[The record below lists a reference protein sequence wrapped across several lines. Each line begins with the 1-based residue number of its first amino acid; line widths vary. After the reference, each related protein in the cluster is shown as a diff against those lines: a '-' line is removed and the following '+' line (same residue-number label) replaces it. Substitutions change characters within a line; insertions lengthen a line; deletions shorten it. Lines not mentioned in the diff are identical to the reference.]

1 MSNSK
6 RYSEGN
12 KGSDLSYRGKVLK
25 GLQKGADNTNG
36 LIGVLT
42 SILNATVAH
51 QDMEILL
58 VRDTGNGDQIVQQIR
73 EYDETSQTWSTTY
86 SDISGAAYTPVG
98 PLEYLDASAV
108 LNLILTELLDQGLT
122 LDDIEL
128 NTDDVATQTTLQAL
142 LTAFNAEDFATET
155 TLTTVA
161 ADLALIYTNL
171 QLNTISVANIDTKLT
186 AAARTPGV
194 LGITNTAGS
203 TLGTWRSFTFVCV
216 AGTVTIDG
224 EVFPIGTYTFSNSN
238 GTLTSIAYDAS
249 SSTDCKIIF
258 VA

>member
-1 MSNSK
+1 MSIGNVK
-6 RYSEGN
+6 SEGS
-12 KGSDLSYRGKVLK
+12 KGTNFNWQLNVLN

-58 VRDTGNGDQIVQQIR
+58 VRDKGNGDQIVQQIR

-98 PLEYLDASAV
+98 PLEYLDPSAV

-142 LTAFNAEDFATET
+142 LTAFNAEDFATEATLAVVETNT
-155 TLTTVA
+155 TGV
-161 ADLALIYTNL
+161 
-171 QLNTISVANIDTKLT
+171 
-186 AAARTPGV
+186 ARTPGIIRPTTAGNVNTAAPTFYSVSVANVGLANGTV
-194 LGITNTAGS
+194 LGA
-203 TLGTWRSFTFVCV
+203 
-216 AGTVTIDG
+216 TIKPG
-224 EVFPIGTYTFSNSN
+224 EVLNFSGDALNN
-238 GTLTSIAYDAS
+238 FFTSFDYDA
-249 SSTDCKIIF
+249 TGTEFLITFIY
-258 VA
+258 

>member
-1 MSNSK
+1 MSIGNRKTEGSK
-6 RYSEGN
+6 GTN
-12 KGSDLSYRGKVLK
+12 FNWQLNVLN

-108 LNLILTELLDQGLT
+108 LNLILAELIDQGLT

-142 LTAFNAEDFATET
+142 LTAFNAEDFATEATLAVVETNT
-155 TLTTVA
+155 TGV
-161 ADLALIYTNL
+161 
-171 QLNTISVANIDTKLT
+171 
-186 AAARTPGV
+186 ARTPGIIRPTGAGNVNTVAANFFSVSVANVGLANGTV
-194 LGITNTAGS
+194 LGA
-203 TLGTWRSFTFVCV
+203 
-216 AGTVTIDG
+216 TIKPG
-224 EVFPIGTYTFSNSN
+224 EVLNFSGDALNN
-238 GTLTSIAYDAS
+238 FFTSFDYDA
-249 SSTDCKIIF
+249 TATEFLITYIY
-258 VA
+258 

>member
-1 MSNSK
+1 MSIGNRKTEGSK
-6 RYSEGN
+6 GTN
-12 KGSDLSYRGKVLK
+12 FNWQLNVLN

-108 LNLILTELLDQGLT
+108 LNLILAELIDQGLT

-142 LTAFNAEDFATET
+142 LTAFNAEDFATEATLAVVETNT
-155 TLTTVA
+155 TGV
-161 ADLALIYTNL
+161 
-171 QLNTISVANIDTKLT
+171 
-186 AAARTPGV
+186 ARTPGIIRPTGAGNVNTVAANFFSVSVANVGLANGTV
-194 LGITNTAGS
+194 LGATIKPSEVLNFSGDALNNFFT
-203 TLGTWRSFTFVCV
+203 SF
-216 AGTVTIDG
+216 D
-224 EVFPIGTYTFSNSN
+224 
-238 GTLTSIAYDAS
+238 YDA
-249 SSTDCKIIF
+249 TATEFLITYIY
-258 VA
+258 